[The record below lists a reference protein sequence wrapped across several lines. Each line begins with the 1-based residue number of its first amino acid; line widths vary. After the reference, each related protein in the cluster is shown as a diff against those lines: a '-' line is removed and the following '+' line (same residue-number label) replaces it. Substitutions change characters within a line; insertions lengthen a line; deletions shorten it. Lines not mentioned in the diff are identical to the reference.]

1 MEFIAIESDPDF
13 YYLQVNGLVRM
24 KNDDIKRHV
33 SHNVYT
39 SVISD
44 IM

>member
-1 MEFIAIESDPDF
+1 MESDPYF
-13 YYLQVNGLVRM
+13 YYLQVNGLVRT
-24 KNDDIKRHV
+24 KNDDVKRHV
-33 SHNVYT
+33 SHNVVYT